1 MRLPHSIA
9 QPLSTRV
16 LLAMIVVLYATVF
29 SFGAQTTTRQ
39 LTFSPSV
46 LSFGTVPVG
55 QTESQLITLTNSGQ
69 TSVTVSAMSL
79 PQGAEFS
86 LPQLSLP
93 LTLAAGQSI
102 DLSVTFSPTAKGW
115 VGVAV
120 LWVAP
125 ASALFEGP
133 ERSQSPRRA
142 PR

>member
-1 MRLPHSIA
+1 MRLPHSIV

-16 LLAMIVVLYATVF
+16 LFAMIVALYATAF

-55 QTESQLITLTNSGQ
+55 QTESQLITLTNSGL

-79 PQGAEFS
+79 LRGTEFS
-86 LPQLSLP
+86 FPQLSLP

-102 DLSVTFSPTAKGW
+102 EVNVTFSPTANGW
-115 VGVAV
+115 VGGNATFSSS
-120 LWVAP
+120 
-125 ASALFEGP
+125 ASNPKVQFKFE
-133 ERSQSPRRA
+133 
-142 PR
+142 